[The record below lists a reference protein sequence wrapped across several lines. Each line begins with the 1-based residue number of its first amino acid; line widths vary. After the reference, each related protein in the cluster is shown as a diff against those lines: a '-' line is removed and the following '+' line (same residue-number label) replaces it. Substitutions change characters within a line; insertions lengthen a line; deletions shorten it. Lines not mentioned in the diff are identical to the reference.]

1 MWDQINLD
9 SPYETFYIAVERGVR
24 ARVPSAASAIRRN
37 QTLYHFNKGGVT
49 MKGRKWFPVIAAAIV
64 SIFWA
69 TQAMAAVEVQWWH
82 AMRGSRGEVV
92 DTIVKA
98 FNDSQSDY
106 KVNAVYK
113 GEYDEV
119 VNAGVAAVRAGKQPH
134 ILQSFEVGTQTMMLS
149 GAVYPVYQLMKDK
162 GYDIDWKAY
171 LQPVLSYYMDKDGNL
186 MSMPF
191 NSSTPVMYYNVD
203 LFKKAGID
211 APLSKTD
218 PVTWDQMGEMTQKLV
233 KSGVSGGM
241 VTAWQSWTQ
250 VENYCAIHDLPFAS
264 QANGY
269 EGLDTELLI
278 NNPRQVAHIA
288 RLKSWMD
295 DNRFFYGGQKY
306 QGPKSEFI
314 AQNAGIY
321 IDSIS
326 GIAKLK
332 DAVKD
337 FKWDVAPLPVE
348 AWMENPQNSIIGGA
362 SLWVF
367 KGHSDKEYEG
377 VAAFM
382 NHLAQPEIQILW
394 HKETG
399 YFPIT
404 IGAYEQLKEDGYYKE
419 NPYQE
424 VGIQQLTRREPTKN
438 SRGLRLGYF
447 VQIRNI
453 INEELELV
461 WNGSKTPK
469 EALDAAVARSNKK
482 LREFES
488 IYK

>member
-1 MWDQINLD
+1 MSRIKCFWLVM
-9 SPYETFYIAVERGVR
+9 AVGFLFCF
-24 ARVPSAASAIRRN
+24 AGSAVAQPTEI
-37 QTLYHFNKGGVT
+37 H
-49 MKGRKWFPVIAAAIV
+49 
-64 SIFWA
+64 
-69 TQAMAAVEVQWWH
+69 WWH
-82 AMRGSRGEVV
+82 AMRGARG
-92 DTIVKA
+92 DIIQKIA
-98 FNDSQSDY
+98 DGFNSSQADY
-106 KVNAVYK
+106 KVIPTYK

-149 GAVYPVYQLMKDK
+149 GAIYPIYKLMDDN
-162 GYDIDWKAY
+162 GYKIDWSQY
-171 LQPVLSYYMDKDGNL
+171 LQPVLSYYMNADGHL

-203 LFKKAGID
+203 LFKKAGI
-211 APLSKTD
+211 PMLSKDT
-218 PVTWDQMGEMTQKLV
+218 PVTWDEMGEITGKLV
-233 KSGVSGGM
+233 KSGVEGGM

-250 VENYCAIHDLPFAS
+250 VENYSAIQNIPFAS

-269 EGLDTELLI
+269 KGLDTELLI
-278 NNPRQVAHIA
+278 NNDKVVNHIA
-288 RLKSWMD
+288 RLKSWMND
-295 DNRFFYGGQKY
+295 KRFYYGGQKY

-326 GIAKLK
+326 GIAKLQSAAK
-332 DAVKD
+332 
-337 FKWDVAPLPVE
+337 FNWDVAPLPVE
-348 AWMENPQNSIIGGA
+348 SWMKEPQNSIIGGA

-367 KGHSDKEYEG
+367 QGLPKKDYHG

-382 NHLAQPEIQILW
+382 NYLAGNEPQILW

-404 IGAYEQLKEDGYYKE
+404 LGAYDQLKSEGYYKE

-424 VGIQQLTRREPTKN
+424 VGIKQLTRRNPTEI

-447 VQIRNI
+447 IQIRNI

-461 WNGSKTPK
+461 WNDSKTPQQ
-469 EALDAAVARSNKK
+469 AMDSAVERSNIK
-482 LREFES
+482 LREFERT
-488 IYK
+488 YK